1 MKRVLNG
8 EPRRPRNAIGWR
20 DLLDRARGSNVRL
33 ALAAFDAALDAV
45 AAHEPAV
52 RGLSDA
58 ALTARAQAV
67 RAARAGRPRAETR
80 AELFALAREAARRAL
95 GQRPYDEQIV
105 AALALDRGAVVEMHT
120 GEGKTL
126 TATMPA
132 ALHALD
138 GRGAHVLTFNDYL
151 ARRDAEWMGPIYR
164 LLGLSV
170 GVVQQGMDAG
180 ARRRAYAADV
190 TYVTAKEAGFDLLR
204 DQLVDHAGDAV
215 HRPRSFALVD
225 EADSLLIDEARV
237 PLVIAGRVVREAG
250 RARALAPLVASLA
263 PGVHY
268 TTDEYRHDV
277 ELTDAGLG
285 QVERALACGALHDPG
300 NETLLA
306 EVNCALH
313 ARALLERDADYIVKD
328 GRIGIVDAF
337 TGRVI
342 PDRHWPDGLQAA
354 LEAKEG
360 LERRD
365 DGETLASVT
374 LQRFLRGY
382 ERLCGMTGTARD
394 AARELRLF
402 YGLDVVVIPPHR
414 PVRRID
420 RPDVVFTH
428 RAAKEAAVAA
438 EVAHAHASGRP
449 VLVGTLTVEESER
462 IGAMLRSR
470 GIACEVLNAREDEHE
485 ARIVAAAGSP
495 GAVTIAT
502 NMAGRG
508 TDIRLGDGTADGAA
522 RVAALGGLYVIGTN
536 RHESRRVDRQLRGRA
551 GRQGDP
557 GESRFFLSLDDEL
570 LVRYGIRRLIPPQHV
585 PAAREAPIDHPVVRR
600 EIARAQRIIEGQN
613 AEIRQHAGPLCR
625 RRRRPVRDGRGAPR
639 GTAVGRG
646 AAGDLGECTGGAR
659 AARRGGGRRCDRCG
673 RARRHARSSRSP
685 LARAPGVLRRPS
697 RGDSSG
703 TPGRAGSV
711 AAVHSRGAGRLC
723 ASRRGARRCGAGIAA
738 AGRDGE
744 GRPGGPGPRSQG
756 PVGHLD
762 VSGQRRSVPRSGIP
776 VAARHRRA
784 RRRHLRRRGDAGAV
798 PAVDRGGEI
807 REEGEDRWD
816 GWDSAAEFDG
826 TVITEA
832 EL

>member
-45 AAHEPAV
+45 AAHEPAL

-58 ALTARAQAV
+58 ALTVRAQAI

-80 AELFALAREAARRAL
+80 AALFALAREAARRAL
-95 GQRPYDEQIV
+95 GQRPYHEQVV

-138 GRGAHVLTFNDYL
+138 GRGAHILTFNDYL

-170 GVVQQGMDAG
+170 GAVQQGMDAG

-190 TYVTAKEAGFDLLR
+190 TYVTAKEAGFDFLR
-204 DQLVDHAGDAV
+204 DQLVDHAGGAV
-215 HRPRSFALVD
+215 HRPRSFALID

-237 PLVIAGRVVREAG
+237 PLVIAGRVVRAAG
-250 RARALAPLVASLA
+250 RGRVLAPLVAALA

-277 ELTDAGLG
+277 ELTDAGLE
-285 QVERALACGALHDPG
+285 QVEHALACGALHDPG

-313 ARALLERDADYIVKD
+313 ARALLDRDADYIVKH

-337 TGRVI
+337 TGRVS

-402 YGLDVVVIPPHR
+402 YDLDVVVIPPHR

-420 RPDVVFTH
+420 RADVVFTH

-449 VLVGTLTVEESER
+449 VLVGTLTVEEAER

-570 LVRYGIRRLIPPQHV
+570 LVRYGIRRLIPPQHA

-613 AEIRQHAGPLCR
+613 AEIRHTLARYAGVVEDQYAMVVERRAALLSGEERPAIWASAPEARARLVAVVGGDAADAAERAVTRAHLDRLWREHLAFCADLREGIHLVRLGGQDPLQQFIHEARAAFARFDEALDAAVLASLPQVEMGKGGLAVRGLDLKGPSATWTYLVNDDPFRDQVSLSLLGTGARGVAIYAAVVMPALFLLWTVVERFAR
-625 RRRRPVRDGRGAPR
+625 RGRTGGTR
-639 GTAVGRG
+639 GTA
-646 AAGDLGECTGGAR
+646 
-659 AARRGGGRRCDRCG
+659 
-673 RARRHARSSRSP
+673 P
-685 LARAPGVLRRPS
+685 PGS
-697 RGDSSG
+697 
-703 TPGRAGSV
+703 T
-711 AAVHSRGAGRLC
+711 
-723 ASRRGARRCGAGIAA
+723 
-738 AGRDGE
+738 
-744 GRPGGPGPRSQG
+744 
-756 PVGHLD
+756 
-762 VSGQRRSVPRSGIP
+762 VP
-776 VAARHRRA
+776 
-784 RRRHLRRRGDAGAV
+784 
-798 PAVDRGGEI
+798 
-807 REEGEDRWD
+807 
-816 GWDSAAEFDG
+816 
-826 TVITEA
+826 
-832 EL
+832 